1 MLQAPPEDDS
11 SRNMSAPNTPV
22 MKKETLSANRSETAR
37 RRRATSNVGLA
48 ESLSS
53 APIDH
58 RQTSSLS
65 PSSSSNISSLSATP
79 GLVTWASTMDPSELA
94 VISPE
99 ERKRQEAIFELVS
112 TEKSYLRD
120 LQLIANVSKWWTG
133 WLLYWS
139 CCIYML
145 GFLHWIHEIPC
156 TWRAGCGVLQHWRF
170 AID

>member
-1 MLQAPPEDDS
+1 MYTFLASTTDTPGIHSNHPTSDPVIMLQAPPEDDS
-11 SRNMSAPNTPV
+11 TRNMSAPNTPV

-48 ESLSS
+48 GSLSS

-58 RQTSSLS
+58 RQTSSSS
-65 PSSSSNISSLSATP
+65 PSSSNISSLSATP

-120 LQLIANVSKWWTG
+120 LQLIANVSK
-133 WLLYWS
+133 
-139 CCIYML
+139 
-145 GFLHWIHEIPC
+145 
-156 TWRAGCGVLQHWRF
+156 
-170 AID
+170 